1 MNIHKFNIKPKDKQ
15 HKTIKWIIPDDIR
28 QYVKKVNSSTWE
40 IYSHEDILL
49 KPKEVKFLML
59 GIGFM
64 MSEGVVLT
72 SLANSLSKKR
82 CSIQNEVNLEDT
94 VNIIAVITNNSKET
108 VKIQENDLLFLVCYK
123 KIMMVFKKMTEMK
136 EKIYPELPTIRE
148 QPTAPNVVNGGSDDR
163 GHSYRLKIIREV
175 QNFLEEEIKK
185 RDAFSKK
192 YFRKAKVVNIVDN
205 GLIVIT
211 IGAEGTGA
219 VLLSTG
225 VGVPFAL
232 ALGISGVVTGAI
244 SLIGNIFSKKAT
256 TKVEKH
262 LKIKTLAMAKLDT
275 IASHVSKAMMDDFI
289 NDEEFMLIMEEME
302 KYKALKEEIRN
313 NTKKKLKTEEEESL
327 IERGR
332 QEARES
338 FRRLVEKNKTI

>member
-1 MNIHKFNIKPKDKQ
+1 
-15 HKTIKWIIPDDIR
+15 
-28 QYVKKVNSSTWE
+28 
-40 IYSHEDILL
+40 
-49 KPKEVKFLML
+49 
-59 GIGFM
+59 
-64 MSEGVVLT
+64 
-72 SLANSLSKKR
+72 
-82 CSIQNEVNLEDT
+82 
-94 VNIIAVITNNSKET
+94 
-108 VKIQENDLLFLVCYK
+108 
-123 KIMMVFKKMTEMK
+123 MTEMK
-136 EKIYPELPTIRE
+136 EKIYPTLPTIRE
-148 QPTAPNVVNGGSDDR
+148 QPSAPNVVNGGSDDR

-175 QNFLEEEIKK
+175 QEFLEEEIKN
-185 RDAFSKK
+185 REALSKK
-192 YFRKAKVVNIVDN
+192 YFRIAKVVNMIDN
-205 GLIVIT
+205 ALITIT

-225 VGVPFAL
+225 VGAPFAL

-256 TKVEKH
+256 TKAEKH
-262 LKIKTLAMAKLDT
+262 LKIKTLATAKLDT
-275 IASHVSKAMMDDFI
+275 IASHISKAMMDDFI
-289 NDEEFMLIMEEME
+289 SDEEFKLIMEEME

>member
-1 MNIHKFNIKPKDKQ
+1 
-15 HKTIKWIIPDDIR
+15 
-28 QYVKKVNSSTWE
+28 
-40 IYSHEDILL
+40 
-49 KPKEVKFLML
+49 
-59 GIGFM
+59 
-64 MSEGVVLT
+64 
-72 SLANSLSKKR
+72 
-82 CSIQNEVNLEDT
+82 
-94 VNIIAVITNNSKET
+94 
-108 VKIQENDLLFLVCYK
+108 
-123 KIMMVFKKMTEMK
+123 MTEMK
-136 EKIYPELPTIRE
+136 EKIYPTLPTIRE

-163 GHSYRLKIIREV
+163 GRSYRLKIIREV
-175 QNFLEEEIKK
+175 QEFLEEEIKN
-185 RDAFSKK
+185 REAFSKK
-192 YFRKAKVVNIVDN
+192 YFRIAKVVNMIDN
-205 GLIVIT
+205 ALITIT

-225 VGVPFAL
+225 VGAPFAL
-232 ALGISGVVTGAI
+232 ALGISGVVTGAV

-256 TKVEKH
+256 TKAEKH

-275 IASHVSKAMMDDFI
+275 IASHVSKAMMDVFI
-289 NDEEFMLIMEEME
+289 SNEEFKLIMEEMN

>member
-1 MNIHKFNIKPKDKQ
+1 
-15 HKTIKWIIPDDIR
+15 
-28 QYVKKVNSSTWE
+28 
-40 IYSHEDILL
+40 
-49 KPKEVKFLML
+49 
-59 GIGFM
+59 
-64 MSEGVVLT
+64 
-72 SLANSLSKKR
+72 
-82 CSIQNEVNLEDT
+82 
-94 VNIIAVITNNSKET
+94 
-108 VKIQENDLLFLVCYK
+108 
-123 KIMMVFKKMTEMK
+123 MTEMK
-136 EKIYPELPTIRE
+136 EKIYPTLPTIRE

-175 QNFLEEEIKK
+175 QEFLEEEIKN

-192 YFRKAKVVNIVDN
+192 YFRIAKVVNTIDN
-205 GLIVIT
+205 ALITIT
-211 IGAEGTGA
+211 IGAEGTSA

-225 VGVPFAL
+225 VGAPFAL

-256 TKVEKH
+256 TKAEKH
-262 LKIKTLAMAKLDT
+262 LKIKTLATAKLNT

-289 NDEEFMLIMEEME
+289 SDEEFKLIMEEME

-327 IERGR
+327 IEKGR